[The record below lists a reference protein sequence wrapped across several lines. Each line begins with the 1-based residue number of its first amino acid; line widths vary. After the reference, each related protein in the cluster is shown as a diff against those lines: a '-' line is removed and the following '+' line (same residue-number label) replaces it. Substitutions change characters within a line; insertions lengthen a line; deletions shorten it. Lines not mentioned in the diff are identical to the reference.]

1 MSLVIMH
8 AVIPMTPEKY
18 LYRAAFFSTSPL
30 KVEGCLALHSWSGTP
45 GGNQTFSSISFS
57 DGRSSFRRRLWLGAA
72 LKHLLR
78 SKSVCALQCLFSN
91 CLRPS
96 LHYSSLNYM
105 EACWTPAHISD
116 LCEIGSTVIKNPEN
130 ILNITRF
137 WQLYFTW
144 TKFSWAQNCSK
155 WIWT

>member
-1 MSLVIMH
+1 MSVVIMH
-8 AVIPMTPEKY
+8 AVIPVTPEKY
-18 LYRAAFFSTSPL
+18 LYGAVFFSTSPL
-30 KVEGCLALHSWSGTP
+30 KVEGCLALHSWTGMP

-57 DGRSSFRRRLWLGAA
+57 DGKSGFRRRPWLGAA
-72 LKHLLR
+72 LKHLLG
-78 SKSVCALQCLFSN
+78 SKPVCALPCLFSN

-137 WQLYFTW
+137 WQLYLDKIFLG
-144 TKFSWAQNCSK
+144 
-155 WIWT
+155 IEL